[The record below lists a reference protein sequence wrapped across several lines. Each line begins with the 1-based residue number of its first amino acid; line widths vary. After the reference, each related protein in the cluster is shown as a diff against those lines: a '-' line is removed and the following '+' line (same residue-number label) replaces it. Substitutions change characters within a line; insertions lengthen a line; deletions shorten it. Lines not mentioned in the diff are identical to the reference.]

1 MGVGDSMTTEEAR
14 RILGVTAAADAAALR
29 AAFNHAVKAAHP
41 DGGGS
46 DDALRRTVDAYRF
59 LDGRTEAADD
69 DVHFG
74 ATAGAATESGLSR
87 LEITPTLAVIGG
99 RLVTRLPDG
108 RRVAITLPAG
118 LRQGD
123 RISAKG
129 SLLSVVVKGRPEMFV
144 SGDDLCLTVRTNEA
158 ILRDG
163 GRIKI
168 KTPSGSRLVWVSRQ
182 VGTNH
187 IVRIP
192 GQGLPATRAHPVGSM
207 ILKLVADKPDKPV
220 KPTKTQTKR
229 KGFASAWAGAGGSR

>member
-14 RILGVTAAADAAALR
+14 RILGVTARADAAALR
-29 AAFNHAVKAAHP
+29 AAFNHAVKTAHP

-46 DDALRRTVDAYRF
+46 DDALRRTVEAYRF
-59 LDGRTEAADD
+59 LDGQTDDADDEVRFDASAGEAA
-69 DVHFG
+69 
-74 ATAGAATESGLSR
+74 AGGLPR
-87 LEITPTLAVIGG
+87 LEITPTLAVVGG
-99 RLVTRLPDG
+99 RLVTRLADG
-108 RRVAITLPAG
+108 RRVAITLPPG

-144 SGDDLCLTVRTNEA
+144 SGDDLCLTIRANEA
-158 ILRDG
+158 IMRDG

-168 KTPSGSRLVWVSRQ
+168 KTPAGSRLVWVSRQ

-207 ILKLVADKPDKPV
+207 ILKLVAEKPV
-220 KPTKTQTKR
+220 KPTKTQAKR
-229 KGFASAWAGAGGSR
+229 KGFASAWAGVGGGR

>member
-14 RILGVTAAADAAALR
+14 RILGVTAGADAAALR

-46 DDALRRTVDAYRF
+46 GDALRRTVDAYRF
-59 LDGRTEAADD
+59 LDGRTDATADD
-69 DVHFG
+69 RHFD
-74 ATAGAATESGLSR
+74 TGAAAGLPR
-87 LEITPTLAVIGG
+87 LEITPTLAVVGG

-129 SLLSVVVKGRPEMFV
+129 SLLFVVVKGRPEMFV
-144 SGDDLCLTVRTNEA
+144 SGDDLCLTVRTSEA
-158 ILRDG
+158 TLRDG

-192 GQGLPATRAHPVGSM
+192 GQGLPATPRHPVGSM
-207 ILKLVADKPDKPV
+207 IIKLVADKPL
-220 KPTKTQTKR
+220 KPTQTQTKR
-229 KGFASAWAGAGGSR
+229 KGFASAWTGAGGSR

>member
-1 MGVGDSMTTEEAR
+1 MTTEEAR
-14 RILGVTAAADAAALR
+14 RILGVTPSADAAALR
-29 AAFNHAVKAAHP
+29 AAFNHAVKMAHP

-59 LDGRTEAADD
+59 LDGRTDAADD
-69 DVHFG
+69 DVRFDSSGG
-74 ATAGAATESGLSR
+74 ADTDPNLPR

-129 SLLSVVVKGRPEMFV
+129 ILLSVMVKGRPEMFV
-144 SGDDLCLTVRTNEA
+144 SGDDLCLTIRTNEA
-158 ILRDG
+158 IMRDG

-192 GQGLPATRAHPVGSM
+192 GQGLPATRSHPVGSM
-207 ILKLVADKPDKPV
+207 ILKLVAEKPV

>member
-1 MGVGDSMTTEEAR
+1 MGAGDSMTTEEAR
-14 RILGVTAAADAAALR
+14 RILGVMAGADAAALR

-46 DDALRRTVDAYRF
+46 GEALRLTVDAYRF
-59 LDGRTEAADD
+59 LDGRTDATDD
-69 DVHFG
+69 DLHFD
-74 ATAGAATESGLSR
+74 ASAAAGAGLPR

-129 SLLSVVVKGRPEMFV
+129 SLLSVVVKGRPELFV
-144 SGDDLCLTVRTNEA
+144 SGDDLCLTVRTSEA
-158 ILRDG
+158 TLRDG

-192 GQGLPATRAHPVGSM
+192 GQGLPATPRHAVGSM
-207 ILKLVADKPDKPV
+207 ILKLVADKPI

-229 KGFASAWAGAGGSR
+229 KGFASAWMGAGGSR

>member
-1 MGVGDSMTTEEAR
+1 MGVGDSMTTDEAR
-14 RILGVTAAADAAALR
+14 RILGVAAGADASALR
-29 AAFNHAVKAAHP
+29 AAFNVAVKMAHP

-59 LDGRTEAADD
+59 LDGRTSGPEDE
-69 DVHFG
+69 VHFH
-74 ATAGAATESGLSR
+74 AGSSDGLPR

-99 RLVTRLPDG
+99 RLVTRLVDG

-144 SGDDLCLTVRTNEA
+144 SGDDLCLTIRTNEA
-158 ILRDG
+158 TLRDG
-163 GRIKI
+163 GRVKI
-168 KTPSGSRLVWVSRQ
+168 KTPAGPRMVWVPRQ

-192 GQGLPATRAHPVGSM
+192 GQGLPATPRHAVGSM
-207 ILKLVADKPDKPV
+207 ILKLVADKPM
-220 KPTKTQTKR
+220 KPTKVETKR
-229 KGFASAWAGAGGSR
+229 KGFASAWSGAGGSR

>member
-1 MGVGDSMTTEEAR
+1 MGVGDGMTTEQAR
-14 RILGVTAAADAAALR
+14 RILGVAASVDAAALR
-29 AAFNHAVKAAHP
+29 SAFNAAVKRAHP

-46 DDALRRTVDAYRF
+46 DEALRACVDAYHF
-59 LDGRTEAADD
+59 LDGRIGFAEEDTTFD
-69 DVHFG
+69 
-74 ATAGAATESGLSR
+74 SRPGLPR

-123 RISAKG
+123 QLSASG
-129 SLLSVVVKGRPEMFV
+129 VVLSVVIKGRSDMFV
-144 SGDDLCLTVRTNEA
+144 SGDDLCLTVRTSEQ
-158 ILRDG
+158 IMRDG

-168 KTPSGSRLVWVSRQ
+168 KTPSGPKMLWVSRQ

-192 GQGLPATRAHPVGSM
+192 GQGLPATRRHGQGAM
-207 ILKLVADKPDKPV
+207 ILKLVAHKPV
-220 KPTKTQTKR
+220 KPSKSETKR
-229 KGFASAWAGAGGSR
+229 KGFASAWATGGSR